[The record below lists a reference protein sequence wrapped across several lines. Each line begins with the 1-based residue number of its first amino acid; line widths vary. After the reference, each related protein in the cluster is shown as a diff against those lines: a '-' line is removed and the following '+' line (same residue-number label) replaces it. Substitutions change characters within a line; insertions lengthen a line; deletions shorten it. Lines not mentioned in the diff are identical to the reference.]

1 MLLLAG
7 VEMLGAGA
15 EWRLAVVDIVVV
27 VVVVVVVLLARVIQ
41 PLLVMWT

>member
-15 EWRLAVVDIVVV
+15 DWRLAVVDIV

-41 PLLVMWT
+41 PLLVMLT